1 MLEGAFEPMIM
12 FFGLTNSLATFQ
24 AIINDLLRNIIEARD
39 IVVFID
45 DVMVGTETEKG
56 HDEIVKEVLKK
67 MEENNLFVK
76 LEKYVQKI
84 RKVGFLGVVIELDKV
99 KMKKEKG

>member
-24 AIINDLLRNIIEARD
+24 AIINDFLRNIIEARD

-45 DVMVGTETEKG
+45 DVIQRQRKDM
-56 HDEIVKEVLKK
+56 
-67 MEENNLFVK
+67 MK
-76 LEKYVQKI
+76 L
-84 RKVGFLGVVIELDKV
+84 
-99 KMKKEKG
+99 

>member
-99 KMKKEKG
+99 KMEKEKG